1 MGLLEADSRE
11 ETVSE
16 VVILVLA
23 LGLEL
28 ELVLVRGLVGHSMLN
43 TNYEHAK
50 YFNIYIILF
59 CMVAWNN
66 FTKFSYEKT

>member
-1 MGLLEADSRE
+1 
-11 ETVSE
+11 
-16 VVILVLA
+16 VLA